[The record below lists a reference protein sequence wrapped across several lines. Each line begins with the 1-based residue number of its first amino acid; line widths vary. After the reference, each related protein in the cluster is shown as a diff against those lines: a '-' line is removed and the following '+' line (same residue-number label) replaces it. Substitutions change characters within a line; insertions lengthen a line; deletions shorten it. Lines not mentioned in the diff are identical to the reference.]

1 MELVSMEETELIEHV
16 KLAQSITVYSNGTV
30 VIIDKPTDK
39 ENLREKALTHMKEI
53 GPGLLGLP
61 TGDFSTYDLPEEE
74 P

>member
-1 MELVSMEETELIEHV
+1 MEETELIEHV

-30 VIIDKPTDK
+30 VIIDKPTDN

-61 TGDFSTYDLPEEE
+61 NWRFQYL
-74 P
+74 

>member
-1 MELVSMEETELIEHV
+1 MDLVSLDETELIEHV
-16 KLAQSITVYSNGTV
+16 ILALSFTVFSNGTV

-61 TGDFSTYDLPEEE
+61 SWRFQYL
-74 P
+74 